1 MPSIGFPDME
11 RLGSL
16 RLTASAVTTGVLT
29 IPPREQ
35 LYLLINIAG
44 YSGGDI
50 ASLRFNGDAG
60 ANYWTRHIT
69 WATGGTTATDVPTAA
84 ATLIRLAGNAVTQG
98 RAVSCSITNIATVSK
113 YVGISHLQTGT
124 NSTAVGVLNIGGGE
138 WFNTTAQIT
147 SIEMRTAGGSITMP
161 AGTGFTVYG
170 SNP

>member
-1 MPSIGFPDME
+1 ME
-11 RLGSL
+11 FLGSL
-16 RLTASAVTTGVLT
+16 RLSAAAVTTGVLT
-29 IPPREQ
+29 IAPREK
-35 LYLLINIAG
+35 LFVDINIAG

-60 ANYWTRHIT
+60 ANYWSRHIT
-69 WATGGTTATDVPTAA
+69 WATAGTTATDVPNAA

-98 RAVSCSITNIATVSK
+98 RSVTCSISNVATVSK

-147 SIEMRTAGGSITMP
+147 SIELRTAGGSITMP

>member
-1 MPSIGFPDME
+1 MPDIGPQGME
-11 RLGSL
+11 FLGSL
-16 RLTASAVTTGVLT
+16 RLSAAAVTTGVLT
-29 IPPREQ
+29 IAPREK
-35 LYLLINIAG
+35 LFVDINIAG

-60 ANYWTRHIT
+60 ANYWSRHIT
-69 WATGGTTATDVPTAA
+69 WATAGTTATDVPNAA
-84 ATLIRLAGNAVTQG
+84 ATLIRLGGNAVTQG
-98 RAVSCSITNIATVSK
+98 RSVTCSISNVATVSK

-161 AGTGFTVYG
+161 TGTGFSVYG